1 MFTIEPKIITF
12 VFRKMIDHFRTTSM
26 KVTNFSETNSLLN
39 SFVREIRDVTIQN
52 DRLRFRRNIERLGEI
67 MAYEISKELRYKT
80 IQVKTP
86 LDVAEVSVPD
96 EKVVIATI
104 LRAGLPYHHGVLN
117 YFDGAENAFV
127 SAYRKYKETGHKTF
141 DIHIE
146 YIASPSIEG
155 KTLILTDPMLA
166 TGGSMELTYRALL
179 TKGNPSHIHIATII
193 ASQQAIDYCIKNFP
207 ENKTTIWAAA
217 IDPELNDSSY
227 IVPGIG
233 DAGDLAYGQKD

>member
-1 MFTIEPKIITF
+1 MFIQQSKIITF
-12 VFRKMIDHFRTTSM
+12 VFRKIMDQYRAANM

-39 SFVREIRDVTIQN
+39 SFVREIRDINIQH
-52 DRLRFRRNIERLGEI
+52 DRFRFRRNIERLGEV
-67 MAYEISKELRYKT
+67 MAYEISKELRYKK
-80 IQVKTP
+80 IQVATP
-86 LDVAEVSVPD
+86 LDVAEVSIPD
-96 EKVVIATI
+96 EEIVIATI

-193 ASQQAIDYCIKNFP
+193 ASQQAIDYCKKHFP
-207 ENKTTIWAAA
+207 EEKTTIWAAA
-217 IDPELNDSSY
+217 IDPDLNESSY

-233 DAGDLAYGQKD
+233 DAGDLAYGEKL